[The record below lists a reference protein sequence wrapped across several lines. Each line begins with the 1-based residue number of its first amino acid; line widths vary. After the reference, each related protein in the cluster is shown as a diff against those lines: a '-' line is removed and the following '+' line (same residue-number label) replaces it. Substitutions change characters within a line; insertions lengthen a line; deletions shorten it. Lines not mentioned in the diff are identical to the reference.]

1 MSQSPLRL
9 TRTTLAG
16 VASLATAAFV
26 GTTHAAF
33 SLEEIATAPPEPVL
47 AQADEVLLAAL
58 QDEQAAA
65 APEEAEKVWKSTVNA
80 GGSASFG
87 NSDKQDLYAIF
98 TSTREVEDEKTRF
111 RAGYYYGASDG
122 DRTDNEFEAALRHDW
137 YISGSAWEYFAQLKY
152 EYDEF
157 QSWEHRV
164 SGFAGVGYQF
174 YKQDDFDLL
183 GRVGLGG
190 SQEFNSPDDEFRWEA
205 LLGLDLR
212 WDISDKTELEAS
224 TEIYPSLSDLGEFR
238 ALSRASIS
246 TLLDEE
252 LNMSFVA
259 GVEHEYQ
266 SENEDPTDK
275 NDFRVLFGLQFEF

>member
-1 MSQSPLRL
+1 MSQFP
-9 TRTTLAG
+9 TRPARTVLSG
-16 VASLATAAFV
+16 VACLATVAL
-26 GTTHAAF
+26 GHAAQASF
-33 SLEEIATAPPEPVL
+33 SLEEVASASPASVLSPE
-47 AQADEVLLAAL
+47 DEVLLAAL
-58 QDEQAAA
+58 QDEQEAA
-65 APEEAEKVWKSTVNA
+65 APEEDEKVWESTVNA

-98 TSTREVEDEKTRF
+98 TTVRKIEDEQTRF

-137 YISGSAWEYFAQLKY
+137 YLSGSQWEYFAQLKY

-164 SGFAGVGYQF
+164 SGFGGVGYQF
-174 YKQDDFDLL
+174 YNEEDFELL
-183 GRVGLGG
+183 GRVGVGG
-190 SQEFNSPDDEFRWEA
+190 SQTFNSPDDEFRWEA
-205 LLGLDLR
+205 LLGADLR
-212 WDISDKTELEAS
+212 WDISEKTELTAS
-224 TEIYPSLSDLGEFR
+224 TEIFPSLSDPGEFR
-238 ALSRASIS
+238 TLTRASVS

-275 NDFRVLFGLQFEF
+275 NDFRILFGLQFEF